1 MAQFSDRELGMG
13 RPVSRRDFLGGV
25 GVALAGS
32 TLPWS
37 PLEAAEAAQ
46 PGPVPANAYYP
57 PALTGLRGSH
67 VGSFETAHALARNG
81 RTWEVASAADTGE
94 VYDLVVV
101 GAGLSGLAAAFFYR
115 QAAGPTAR
123 VLILDNHDD
132 FGGHAKRN
140 EFTHNGRL
148 MVGYG
153 GTQSIDT
160 PSAFTPEGKQLLHD
174 IGVDLQRFYT
184 AFDQKLYP
192 SMGLTR
198 GVFFDRETFGTDRT
212 VAGEGSLPWPEFL
225 ARTPLS
231 EPVRRDILRLYEVD
245 TDYLRGLS
253 TEEKQQRLRR
263 ISHRDYLLT
272 VAKVDPGVIP
282 FFQTRTHGYFARG
295 IDAISAFTAYNN
307 GLPGYRG
314 LGFVRA
320 ASRRAVEPYIFHF
333 PEGNAGV
340 TRLIVRKLIPAALPG
355 TTMEDSVTARLD
367 YARLDA
373 SGQPTRLRL
382 NSTVVRTVH
391 DGDPEKATGVDV
403 VYVRD
408 GRTERVRA
416 RSCILACYNAIIP
429 SLCPEMPATQKAAL
443 AMAVK
448 APLVYTNVLIRDWTA
463 FQKLGVSSLHA
474 PGGFHSGISLDFPVS
489 LGDYKC
495 PRTPDEPMIL
505 HLTRV
510 PARPGLPARD
520 QCRAGRA
527 ELLQMPFETFE
538 RETRDQLARALGSG
552 GFDAA
557 RDIAGLTVNR
567 WPHGYAQGQNSL
579 WDPEWSE
586 AERPWIVGRA
596 RFGRISIANSDAAAT
611 PLTQAAIAMG
621 HRAVEEVLRGGERS
635 QPFANDGAATHE

>member
-25 GVALAGS
+25 GVALTGS
-32 TLPWS
+32 ALPRHAFGG
-37 PLEAAEAAQ
+37 EQ
-46 PGPVPANAYYP
+46 PGSGSPAAYYP

-67 VGSFETAHALARNG
+67 AGSFETAHALARNG

-115 QAAGPTAR
+115 QAAGPNAK

-140 EFTHNGRL
+140 EFTYRGRL
-148 MVGYG
+148 MIGYG

-160 PSAFTPEGKQLLHD
+160 PSAFTAEGQQLLRD

-184 AFDQKLYP
+184 AFDQKLYQ
-192 SMGLTR
+192 SLGLTR
-198 GVFFDRETFGTDRT
+198 GVFFDRETFGVDRT
-212 VAGEGSLPWPEFL
+212 VAGEGSMPWPEFL

-231 EPVRRDILRLYEVD
+231 EPVRRDILRLYQAD
-245 TDYLRGLS
+245 TDYLPGLS

-295 IDAISAFTAYNN
+295 IDAISAFSAYSN

-314 LGFVRA
+314 LGFTRP
-320 ASRRAVEPYIFHF
+320 ASRRDVEPYIFHF

-340 TRLIVRKLIPAALPG
+340 ARLIVRSLIPAALPG
-355 TTMEDSVTARLD
+355 STMEDSVTARLN
-367 YARLDA
+367 YTRLDA
-373 SGQPTRLRL
+373 AGQPTRLRL

-391 DGDPEKATGVDV
+391 NGDPAKASDVDV
-403 VYVRD
+403 VYVR
-408 GRTERVRA
+408 GGKPERVRT

-448 APLVYTNVLIRDWTA
+448 APLVYTNVLIRDWSA

-474 PGGFHSGISLDFPVS
+474 PAGFHSGITLDFPVS
-489 LGDYKC
+489 LGDYRC
-495 PRTPDEPMIL
+495 PRTPEEPMIL

-520 QCRAGRA
+520 QSRAGRA

-538 RETRDQLARALGSG
+538 RETREQLARALDGG
-552 GFDAA
+552 GFDPA

-579 WDPEWSE
+579 WDPDWSE
-586 AERPWIVGRA
+586 DERPWIVGRA

-621 HRAVEEVLRGGERS
+621 HRAVAEVLRDGGSS
-635 QPFANDGAATHE
+635 QPKEFDHPPAHR

>member
-1 MAQFSDRELGMG
+1 MARFTDRELGMG

-25 GVALAGS
+25 GVALSGSAWARAPLAAAGDGQG
-32 TLPWS
+32 
-37 PLEAAEAAQ
+37 AAA
-46 PGPVPANAYYP
+46 GAYYP

-67 VGSFETAHALARNG
+67 AGSFETAHALARTG
-81 RTWEVASAADTGE
+81 RTWQVAEAADTGE

-101 GAGLSGLAAAFFYR
+101 GAGLSGLAAALFFR
-115 QAAGPTAR
+115 QSAGPNAR
-123 VLILDNHDD
+123 ILVLDNHDD

-140 EFTHNGRL
+140 EFTHRGRL
-148 MVGYG
+148 LIGYG

-160 PSAFTPEGKQLLHD
+160 PSAFTPEGKQLLRD

-184 AFDQKLYP
+184 AFDQKLYQ
-192 SMGLTR
+192 SLGLTR
-198 GVFFDRETFGTDRT
+198 GVFFDRETFGADRT
-212 VAGEGSLPWPEFL
+212 VAGEGSLPWSEFL
-225 ARTPLS
+225 ARTPLADA
-231 EPVRRDILRLYEVD
+231 VRRDIVRLYEAD
-245 TDYLRGLS
+245 IDYLPGL
-253 TEEKQQRLRR
+253 TADEKQARLRA

-272 VAKVDPGVIP
+272 VAKVDPGVVP
-282 FFQTRTHGYFARG
+282 FFQSRTHGYFARG
-295 IDAISAFTAYNN
+295 IDAISALTARNN

-314 LGFVRA
+314 LGLARPT
-320 ASRRAVEPYIFHF
+320 SRRDVEPYIFHF

-340 TRLIVRKLIPAALPG
+340 ARLIVRTLIPAALPG

-367 YARLDA
+367 YARLDVA
-373 SGQPTRLRL
+373 GQATRVRL
-382 NSTVVRTVH
+382 NSTAVRAVNV
-391 DGDPEKATGVDV
+391 GEPATATAVDV
-403 VYVRD
+403 VYVR
-408 GRTERVRA
+408 GGKAERVRA

-429 SLCPEMPATQKAAL
+429 SLCPEMPATQRAAL

-463 FQKLGVSSLHA
+463 FQRLGVSSLHA
-474 PGGFHSGISLDFPVS
+474 PAGFHSGISLDFPVS
-489 LGDYKC
+489 LGDYRC

-510 PARPGLPARD
+510 PVRPGLPARD

-538 RETRDQLARALGSG
+538 RETRSQLARALGGG
-552 GFDAA
+552 GFDPA
-557 RDIAGLTVNR
+557 RDIAGITVNR

-579 WDPEWSE
+579 FDPDWSE
-586 AERPWIVGRA
+586 DERPWIVGRA

-621 HRAVEEVLRGGERS
+621 HRAVEEVRRDRDGS
-635 QPFANDGAATHE
+635 HPGAAGVGSALE